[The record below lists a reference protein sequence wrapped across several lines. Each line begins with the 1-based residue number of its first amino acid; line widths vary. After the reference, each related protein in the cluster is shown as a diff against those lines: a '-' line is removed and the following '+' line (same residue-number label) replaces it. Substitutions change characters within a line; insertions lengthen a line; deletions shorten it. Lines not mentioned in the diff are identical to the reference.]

1 MILQDGLM
9 HILQIESEHPVIDF
23 LQKGLM
29 PTLHFK
35 SEALTIAF
43 PIAATLLIIAVSYL
57 LGSINSAIIISKL
70 VYQDDVRKYG
80 SGNPGTTNMLRAF
93 GKKAAFL
100 TLIGDMLKTA
110 ISILFAALIFG
121 FQYVGGVS
129 TGDGMCYV
137 AGLFA
142 ILGHVF
148 PIYYK
153 FNGGKGV
160 LCTATMALILSPIAF
175 LLVLLVFIATVA
187 WTKYVSL
194 GSVFGG
200 VLYPV
205 VLHGYFNYLGALINP
220 KIAEGQVPF
229 LQNGMISLVSIIAAI
244 LIVWCHRANLQRIS
258 DRTENKIS
266 FKKKLVDQKKEEEAE
281 DDDEE

>member
-1 MILQDGLM
+1 MILQYGLM
-9 HILQIESEHPVIDF
+9 HTIKFS
-23 LQKGLM
+23 
-29 PTLHFK
+29 
-35 SEALTIAF
+35 SEALAIAF
-43 PIAATLLIIAVSYL
+43 PIVSAVLVIAVSYL
-57 LGSINSAIIISKL
+57 LGSINSAIIVSKL
-70 VYQDDVRKYG
+70 IYRDDVRKYG
-80 SGNPGTTNMLRAF
+80 SGNPGTTNMLRTF
-93 GKKAAFL
+93 GKKAALL

-110 ISILFAALIFG
+110 VSILFAGLLFG
-121 FQYVGGVS
+121 FHYVGGVS
-129 TGDGMCYV
+129 SGDGLCYV

-153 FNGGKGV
+153 FKGGKGV
-160 LCTATMALILSPIAF
+160 LCTATMALILSPIA
-175 LLVLLVFIATVA
+175 LLIVLLVFIATVA

-220 KIAEGQVPF
+220 HIPEGEMPF
-229 LQNGMISLVSIIAAI
+229 FQNGIISLVSIIAAI

-266 FKKKLVDQKKEEEAE
+266 FKKTLVDQKKEEEAE
-281 DDDEE
+281 NNDEE

>member
-1 MILQDGLM
+1 MILQYGLM
-9 HILQIESEHPVIDF
+9 HTIKFS
-23 LQKGLM
+23 
-29 PTLHFK
+29 
-35 SEALTIAF
+35 SEALAIAF
-43 PIAATLLIIAVSYL
+43 PIVAAVLVIAVSYL
-57 LGSINSAIIISKL
+57 LGSINSAIIVSKL
-70 VYQDDVRKYG
+70 IYRDDVRKYG
-80 SGNPGTTNMLRAF
+80 SGNPGTTNMLRTF
-93 GKKAAFL
+93 GKKAALL

-110 ISILFAALIFG
+110 VSILFAGLLFG
-121 FQYVGGVS
+121 FHYVGGVS
-129 TGDGMCYV
+129 SGDGLCYV

-153 FNGGKGV
+153 FKGGKGV
-160 LCTATMALILSPIAF
+160 LCTATMALILSPVA
-175 LLVLLVFIATVA
+175 LLIVLLVFIATVA

-205 VLHGYFNYLGALINP
+205 VLHGQFSFLGALINP
-220 KIAEGQVPF
+220 TLPEGTMPF
-229 LQNGMISLVSIIAAI
+229 FQNGIISLVSIIAAI

-266 FKKKLVDQKKEEEAE
+266 FKKRLIDQKKEEEAE